1 MKWENNYDLS
11 CKILKDPKLF
21 TFPPVTKYIT
31 KENKDY
37 DEENKFFQLNSN
49 DEIILDSQKKEST
62 SLSKINYSFNFMR
75 NTFIIVDMSD
85 NSILVDFKPN
95 RIKYIFTKLIKFIE
109 DYFSYNFISKM
120 TINI

>member
-49 DEIILDSQKKEST
+49 DEIFLDSQKKEST
-62 SLSKINYSFNFMR
+62 SLSKINCQACFRLMIFCTSSA
-75 NTFIIVDMSD
+75 FIFLTTPLSMIASVSEK
-85 NSILVDFKPN
+85 VVP
-95 RIKYIFTKLIKFIE
+95 TP
-109 DYFSYNFISKM
+109 SK
-120 TINI
+120 IA